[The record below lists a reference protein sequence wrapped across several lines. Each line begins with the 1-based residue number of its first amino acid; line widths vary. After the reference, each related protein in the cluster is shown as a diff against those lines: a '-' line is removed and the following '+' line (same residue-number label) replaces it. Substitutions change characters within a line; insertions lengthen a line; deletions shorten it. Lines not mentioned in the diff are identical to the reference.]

1 MHNYIYLIKVRCVDH
16 SKIIQAE
23 ILHYTN
29 LKKKRL
35 KEYKKWLVLF
45 EFLCKT
51 SVLPYCF
58 NDI

>member
-29 LKKKRL
+29 LKK
-35 KEYKKWLVLF
+35 
-45 EFLCKT
+45 
-51 SVLPYCF
+51 
-58 NDI
+58 NG